1 MENRGKRA
9 TKNQIQHAFLAVF
22 VQFLAR
28 CTGEFIRAQGAALM
42 AGMFRQLS
50 LQYVP

>member
-9 TKNQIQHAFLAVF
+9 TKNHRKYTFHVVF
-22 VQFLAR
+22 VQFLVQ
-28 CTGEFIRAQGAALM
+28 CNGGFIRAKGAALM

-50 LQYVP
+50 SQYVP